1 MIRTISTYLL
11 LIITCSFFKMGV
23 NTINFDNFVEIQ
35 ISEIVKTTNNAT
47 QNCTFINTM
56 NNTFPEKERSLIGNF
71 DIENEVEVETDVL
84 PSIEYNPC
92 HFNLKSIQSL
102 FLSVYTTYFSTIIKV
117 EFLDIFS
124 PPPNC

>member
-1 MIRTISTYLL
+1 
-11 LIITCSFFKMGV
+11 MGV
-23 NTINFDNFVEIQ
+23 SNINLDNFVKIQ
-35 ISEIVKTTNNAT
+35 ICEIAKTTNSST

-56 NNTFPEKERSLIGNF
+56 NSTFPEKERLLIGNF
-71 DIENEVEVETDVL
+71 DIENEVEVEIDVL

-102 FLSVYTTYFSTIIKV
+102 FLSGYTTYFSTVIKV